1 MIEFA
6 IAVSLLRMNCTAV
19 YAGSFDPMTLGHLDV
34 IQRVAPLFDKLYL
47 LVARNSTKTSLFD
60 VEERKALLEAN
71 VSDLLP
77 KGSYEIEDYEGL
89 TVNYCEEKKAKV
101 LIRGIRALSDFE
113 KEFQMATMN
122 RHLNRSVE
130 SLHVMT
136 DEKYF
141 FVSSSLVKEI
151 AAHGGP
157 LSHLVP
163 KNVEEALKKKYRSRN
178 I

>member
-1 MIEFA
+1 
-6 IAVSLLRMNCTAV
+6 MNRAAV
-19 YAGSFDPMTLGHLDV
+19 YAGSFDPITLGHLDV
-34 IQRVAPLFDKLYL
+34 IQRVSPLFDKLYL

-60 VEERKALLEAN
+60 ATERKALLEAN
-71 VSDLLP
+71 LSGLLR
-77 KGSYEIEDYEGL
+77 KDSYEIEDYEGL
-89 TVNYCEEKKAKV
+89 TVNYCEEKNAKV

-113 KEFQMATMN
+113 KEFQIATMN
-122 RHLNRSVE
+122 RHLNRSIE

-151 AAHGGP
+151 AAYGGP

-163 KNVEEALKKKYRSRN
+163 KNVEEALREKFRSRN
-178 I
+178 A